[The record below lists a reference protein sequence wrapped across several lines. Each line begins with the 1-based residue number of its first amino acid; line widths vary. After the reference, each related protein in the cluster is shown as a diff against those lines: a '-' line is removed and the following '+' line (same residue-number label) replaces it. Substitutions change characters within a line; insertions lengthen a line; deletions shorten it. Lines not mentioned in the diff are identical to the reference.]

1 MITENLNDLLDESMK
16 LGPTPPSL
24 VFKVT
29 PIDSRRPV
37 ATTFLPS
44 IGEALEYSKK
54 HGEMRIEVIE
64 VSLDAATMAH
74 AMSGVGVGNLVK
86 VIFPPT

>member
-1 MITENLNDLLDESMK
+1 MITENLNDPLDESVR
-16 LGPTPPSL
+16 LEPAPSL

-29 PIDSRRPV
+29 PFDSWRQV
-37 ATTFLPS
+37 ATAFLPS

-74 AMSGVGVGNLVK
+74 AMGGVEVGNLVK

>member
-1 MITENLNDLLDESMK
+1 MITENLNDLLDESMR
-16 LGPTPPSL
+16 LGPAPSL

-86 VIFPPT
+86 VIFPST